1 MIYIVKANKGD
12 TEIIS
17 KIECEEEKA
26 QNTYIQEMYVTS
38 SNY

>member
-17 KIECEEEKA
+17 KIECEEGD
-26 QNTYIQEMYVTS
+26 QRCLYRWIFVFTQ
-38 SNY
+38 